1 LVNLILHHFGYPQI
15 IFPLSERDFYFQC
28 LFFAQMG
35 DVRRFIRYVAGL
47 VEDTLKVK
55 GWKAVANVNDFLTLY

>member
-1 LVNLILHHFGYPQI
+1 
-15 IFPLSERDFYFQC
+15 
-28 LFFAQMG
+28 MG